1 LPVPP
6 KPSERRQR
14 RNAPSA
20 AIVALP
26 VQPMVLPDAPG
37 GVLSVTRQRWQAFWR
52 SPLAGA
58 VAVDSDLP
66 ALERLFSLYDE
77 RERAYR
83 AYRRERLVT
92 GSQGQ
97 TVLHPLGRM
106 MGVMDS
112 EIRQLEDR
120 FGLNPLAR
128 ARLGITIGEAAR
140 TLADMNRML
149 EEDDA

>member
-26 VQPMVLPDAPG
+26 VQPLVVPDAPG
-37 GVLSVTRQRWQAFWR
+37 GVLAVTRERWSAFWR

-58 VAVDSDLP
+58 VAVDSDLS
-66 ALERLFSLYDE
+66 ALERLFTLYDE

-92 GSQGQ
+92 GSTGQ
-97 TVLHPLGRM
+97 LVLNPLGRQM
-106 MGVMDS
+106 AVMDS

-140 TLADMNRML
+140 TLADLNRAL
-149 EEDDA
+149 EEDDG

>member
-1 LPVPP
+1 
-6 KPSERRQR
+6 
-14 RNAPSA
+14 
-20 AIVALP
+20 
-26 VQPMVLPDAPG
+26 
-37 GVLSVTRQRWQAFWR
+37 VLSVTRQRWQAFWR

>member
-1 LPVPP
+1 
-6 KPSERRQR
+6 
-14 RNAPSA
+14 
-20 AIVALP
+20 
-26 VQPMVLPDAPG
+26 
-37 GVLSVTRQRWQAFWR
+37 
-52 SPLAGA
+52 
-58 VAVDSDLP
+58 
-66 ALERLFSLYDE
+66 
-77 RERAYR
+77 
-83 AYRRERLVT
+83 
-92 GSQGQ
+92 
-97 TVLHPLGRM
+97 VLHPLGRM